1 MSTDDSLAAAKNLL
15 KGVTDILSFPD
26 VALRINQMVQSQ
38 AYSASQIAK
47 EIETAPDIAAGILR
61 LANCAIYAFP
71 KAVESIHRAIT
82 LIGNEAVRDIV
93 LAIAA
98 KSTLG
103 AVSAKTLDMGQF
115 WRHSVYCAALARCL
129 AQRDGGAHR
138 DVLFTAGLLHDIGRL
153 VIARQVPEVAAEIQR
168 QECPDR
174 PIHELELESLGF
186 HHGTLGGL
194 LAERW
199 QFPETLVACI
209 FYHHN
214 PFQAQG
220 EHRDAVRL
228 VHLANALCPLLENA
242 QLSFSDLNLPFPGIL
257 DDQGLDENGVYTL
270 IDDVRLSIGD
280 LGRVF
285 GVAA

>member
-1 MSTDDSLAAAKNLL
+1 MSTDGSREAAKTLL

-103 AVSAKTLDMGQF
+103 GVTTKAMDMGQF
-115 WRHSVYCAALARCL
+115 WRHSVYCAALARTL
-129 AQRDGGAHR
+129 AQRDGGVHR

-153 VIARQVPEVAAEIQR
+153 VIARQAPDVATQVQS
-168 QECPDR
+168 QECPEQ
-174 PIHELELESLGF
+174 PAQELELAALGF

-199 QFPETLVACI
+199 QFPDTLVACI
-209 FYHHN
+209 AYHHN

-228 VHLANALCPLLENA
+228 VHLANVLTPLLEEPGS
-242 QLSFSDLNLPFPGIL
+242 QFSNLILPFPGIL
-257 DDQGLDENGVYTL
+257 DEQGLDEEGVVQL
-270 IDDVRLSIGD
+270 VDDVGLSTGD
-280 LGRVF
+280 LGQIF